1 MKIRHNKKRNTAFVY
16 EALIKEA
23 TDAIIKNDIDKKD
36 KIVKI
41 IKDYFGPFSE
51 LKRDLDCYRSLYET
65 RAANK
70 EISEKLLKEVKISR
84 RMIEPANLFQ
94 QQTSLINDINKKLT
108 PEIFNNFVPNYKT
121 LATIFQMFGAPSP
134 KQQVMLENQIIDYMM
149 TEAESKQEMLP
160 IDNLVYNSFVKKFN
174 EKYGED
180 LLNEQKELLM
190 HYITS
195 FVDNSIELKIFLNEE
210 IGRLKQRLED
220 AKETEEIKT
229 DKMMV
234 EKTDNIIVKLNN
246 YSKEVISEKLL
257 LTILQT
263 QKLVKEIYSDVSV
276 D

>member
-94 QQTSLINDINKKLT
+94 QQTSLSNVRK
-108 PEIFNNFVPNYKT
+108 
-121 LATIFQMFGAPSP
+121 S
-134 KQQVMLENQIIDYMM
+134 
-149 TEAESKQEMLP
+149 
-160 IDNLVYNSFVKKFN
+160 DN
-174 EKYGED
+174 
-180 LLNEQKELLM
+180 
-190 HYITS
+190 
-195 FVDNSIELKIFLNEE
+195 
-210 IGRLKQRLED
+210 
-220 AKETEEIKT
+220 
-229 DKMMV
+229 
-234 EKTDNIIVKLNN
+234 
-246 YSKEVISEKLL
+246 
-257 LTILQT
+257 
-263 QKLVKEIYSDVSV
+263 
-276 D
+276 

>member
-1 MKIRHNKKRNTAFVY
+1 
-16 EALIKEA
+16 
-23 TDAIIKNDIDKKD
+23 
-36 KIVKI
+36 
-41 IKDYFGPFSE
+41 
-51 LKRDLDCYRSLYET
+51 
-65 RAANK
+65 
-70 EISEKLLKEVKISR
+70 
-84 RMIEPANLFQ
+84 
-94 QQTSLINDINKKLT
+94 
-108 PEIFNNFVPNYKT
+108 
-121 LATIFQMFGAPSP
+121 
-134 KQQVMLENQIIDYMM
+134 MLENQIIDYMM